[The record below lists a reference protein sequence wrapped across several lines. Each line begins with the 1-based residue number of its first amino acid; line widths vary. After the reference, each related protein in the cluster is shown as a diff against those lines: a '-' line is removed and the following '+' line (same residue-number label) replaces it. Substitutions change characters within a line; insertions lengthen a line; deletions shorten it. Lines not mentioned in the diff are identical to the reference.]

1 MVSRPPAFCPQCGD
15 ALETATIEDRERKYC
30 SVCERVVWHNP
41 VPCATVAVVDPD
53 ESAVLCVE
61 RGVPP
66 GVGEW
71 TLPGGHM
78 EIGESPEAAAA
89 RELAEE
95 TGLEVD
101 PLSLEILDAVSLP
114 PRNGKHVMTTYYVV
128 ERAAATGD
136 VTAGSDA
143 TDAAFWSPSEFD
155 AAAETFRPVHEER
168 FRAAAAVFDQP
179 TNVVTTTELSAQHVE
194 SESPD

>member
-15 ALETATIEDRERKYC
+15 ALETTTIEDRERKYC

-101 PLSLEILDAVSLP
+101 PSSLEILDAVSLP
-114 PRNGKHVMTTYYVV
+114 PRNGKHVITTYYVV

-136 VTAGSDA
+136 LIAGSDA
-143 TDAAFWSPSEFD
+143 TDATFWSPSEFD
-155 AAAETFRPVHEER
+155 TAEETFRPVHEER

-179 TNVVTTTELSAQHVE
+179 TNVVTTSELSAQHVE

>member
-1 MVSRPPAFCPQCGD
+1 MVSRPPTFCPQCGD
-15 ALETATIEDRERKYC
+15 ALETTTIEDRERKYC

-95 TGLEVD
+95 TGLEVA
-101 PLSLEILDAVSLP
+101 PSALEILDAVSLP

-136 VTAGSDA
+136 LTAGSDA

-155 AAAETFRPVHEER
+155 ATAETFRPVHEER
-168 FRAAAAVFDQP
+168 FRAAAAVFDQSTSRAP
-179 TNVVTTTELSAQHVE
+179 TADQPTQRIQ
-194 SESPD
+194 SESRD